1 MSRLSGDGDGVSLSK
16 LTHLLSS
23 ALSIAGQCLLAVS
36 SVKSDLKNMQYNI
49 STYFLT
55 LSTYFLTL
63 SRYFFRRWQ
72 MLKTRHLDIVQLTA
86 I

>member
-36 SVKSDLKNMQYNI
+36 SVKSDLKSMQYNI
-49 STYFLT
+49 
-55 LSTYFLTL
+55 STYFLTL

>member
-55 LSTYFLTL
+55 LS
-63 SRYFFRRWQ
+63 RYFFRRWQ

>member
-36 SVKSDLKNMQYNI
+36 SVKSDLKNMQYDI
-49 STYFLT
+49 
-55 LSTYFLTL
+55 STYFLTL

>member
-23 ALSIAGQCLLAVS
+23 ALSIAAQCLLAVS

-49 STYFLT
+49 
-55 LSTYFLTL
+55 STYFLTL

>member
-55 LSTYFLTL
+55 LS
-63 SRYFFRRWQ
+63 RYFFRRWQ
-72 MLKTRHLDIVQLTA
+72 MLKTRHLDIVDLTA

>member
-36 SVKSDLKNMQYNI
+36 SVKSDLRNMQYNI
-49 STYFLT
+49 
-55 LSTYFLTL
+55 STYFLTL